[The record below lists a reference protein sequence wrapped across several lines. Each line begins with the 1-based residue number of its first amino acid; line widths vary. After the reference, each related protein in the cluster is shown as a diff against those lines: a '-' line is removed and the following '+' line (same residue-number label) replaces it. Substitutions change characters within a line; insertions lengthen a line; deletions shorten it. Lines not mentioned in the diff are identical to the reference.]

1 MWKWLGGLASGL
13 VLAWMLQ
20 LVPTAQAAVDAGR
33 RVFATLAPQ
42 AAAGRDAV
50 WILSGVVA
58 VLSLALATTWWMR
71 VGREA
76 YGDLTV
82 WIVAAQVALSALLVG
97 VGVHLVA
104 DANPLGLLPVL
115 VVATLLIRKAGRLY
129 RLFAHPVA

>member
-13 VLAWMLQ
+13 VLAWLLQ
-20 LVPTAQAAVDAGR
+20 LAPTAQAAVDAGR
-33 RVFATLAPQ
+33 RVFAALAPQ
-42 AAAGRDAV
+42 AAAGRGAV
-50 WILSGVVA
+50 WIVSGVVA
-58 VLSLALATTWWMR
+58 FLSLAFATTWWMR
-71 VGREA
+71 VDRETHA
-76 YGDLTV
+76 DLTV

-115 VVATLLIRKAGRLY
+115 MVATLLIRKAGRLY